1 MSVLCSLQD
10 NRILPLNSIV
20 CVHHVAVRGEA
31 VNSNGSSAGGWIP
44 ENFYLTILLICIMM
58 ISSAINTRGR

>member
-1 MSVLCSLQD
+1 MSVFCSLQD

-31 VNSNGSSAGGWIP
+31 VNSNGSSAGGWIL
-44 ENFYLTILLICIMM
+44 EKFLFDNSSYLYYDDF
-58 ISSAINTRGR
+58 ISN